1 MSEKNRLLE
10 FETEYPKL
18 YGILVRGVPVYAS
31 LRDGV
36 NAALNGGGKAA
47 VSGASGAG
55 RVSIRRI
62 IDGFFKIKRFKKAK
76 TLVFTSS
83 VYRRDK
89 GRNLAA
95 EFLIDKY
102 RDTVVFEWPS
112 RNEGFDFAYFGDVLK
127 DKYCPLEWYLVRYKL
142 YMRFHKKEYARYC
155 AECSAKLEEIFP
167 ESADGSPEDHQ
178 RAIGY
183 LREKMPDSYAVTI
196 ISQNIFKKLFKNYKN
211 VDDAVDFWGSAREN
225 IIPVL
230 SGDPQS
236 VELQHGLISP
246 VHPGYIYPDFVK
258 DLDTEFFKR
267 KLLVYGDIEKRIL
280 TEESIFS
287 PEQIEVVGNPRIRMY
302 KKIFG
307 VEDGKRDLIL
317 FTSQPFEQDGKGT
330 NYYSTVIPLLKE
342 LISAI
347 KEKYPYYRFVIK
359 LHPRESEQ
367 IEELYKTAL
376 GDDVSVL
383 MPEASLY
390 DTLMKTFVHITA
402 NSTVLYEA
410 AMFGVPTITMQYDQF
425 DVFEIFGPQVIAA
438 NNGEELCSLFDS
450 LNNPTIY
457 KHYLKY
463 LSEMANSHT
472 QSL

>member
-18 YGILVRGVPVYAS
+18 YDILVNGVPVYAS

-95 EFLIDKY
+95 EFLMDKY
-102 RDTVVFEWPS
+102 PDTVVFEWPS
-112 RNEGFDFAYFGDVLK
+112 RNVGFDFAYFGDALK
-127 DKYCPLEWYLVRYKL
+127 NKYCPLEWYLVRYKL

-155 AECSAKLEEIFP
+155 DECRAKLEEIFP
-167 ESADGSPEDHQ
+167 ESTDGSAEDHQ
-178 RAIGY
+178 RAIRY

-211 VDDAVDFWGSAREN
+211 VENAIDFWGSAREN

-230 SGDPQS
+230 PGKPRSI
-236 VELQHGLISP
+236 ELQHGLISP

-280 TEESIFS
+280 TEKSIFS
-287 PEQIEVVGNPRIRMY
+287 PEQIEVIGNPRIRMY
-302 KKIFG
+302 KKFFG

-317 FTSQPFEQDGKGT
+317 FTSQPFEQDGSFT
-330 NYYSTVIPLLKE
+330 NYYGTVIPFLQT
-342 LISAI
+342 ISEFISKNNIGLRLA
-347 KEKYPYYRFVIK
+347 VK
-359 LHPRESEQ
+359 LHPREGNEALDAYRKALPGC
-367 IEELYKTAL
+367 ELMDRGSDLYGAL
-376 GDDVSVL
+376 AGTWLHV
-383 MPEASLY
+383 
-390 DTLMKTFVHITA
+390 TA
-402 NSTVLYEA
+402 NSTVLFEA
-410 AMFGVPTITMQYDQF
+410 LEFGVPTVTIALPGYDPEKLF
-425 DVFEIFGPQVIAA
+425 WKGVAVLKSPEDAETVI
-438 NNGEELCSLFDS
+438 NGLRDEKEYNSYLEEMK
-450 LNNPTIY
+450 NKI
-457 KHYLKY
+457 
-463 LSEMANSHT
+463 
-472 QSL
+472 